1 MHYGVYKIKIYLSDM
16 DNFCIFAP
24 QKQGVVMWLYVLGIV
39 YLLCSLYF
47 AIHLGRKSNRA
58 AGVFVF
64 VLSIWITPLVA
75 RLFFKSADFL

>member
-1 MHYGVYKIKIYLSDM
+1 
-16 DNFCIFAP
+16 
-24 QKQGVVMWLYVLGIV
+24 MWLYVLGIV